1 MGIDSL
7 KFLIGSAGSTEYNP
21 YFYSQHAEGADD
33 YTIHSPP
40 PARQNPGRI
49 PRRPTSS
56 QQRRSPYEPLPVSD
70 APYFLP
76 PINELAPEYYNYNQD
91 NFHNPPPD
99 HPAGS
104 FAPSTNNVSTNEG
117 GSDFV
122 APLNIRQ
129 KLGSNDYEGHNTQAP
144 NENPYL
150 FDADTFLNRASKKL
164 HMKRT
169 FYWLDPKFFHERAW
183 FSWTSPHSYQ
193 LPGHYYRSASGGQI
207 NIYRHRDVFRRKY
220 AGLNDD
226 RYLDPL
232 DGRVEK
238 LFVQTVNDIY
248 DTENDTT
255 WRRTYIENV
264 SPWIIRLA
272 YWPYAH
278 MPVAGPSFPAEY
290 GLLESSVAGISAW
303 KREQWLHVGLRWLPT
318 CIGLLL
324 LMTFPT
330 DIEGQVRNHGN
341 YDPVPYRYW
350 SYPLSARNFRENI
363 GEKPNPQFLGS
374 TKDVRLSDRC
384 LRPRLLCFLDC
395 VTDENP
401 RGCLDPRVWI
411 DAHGG
416 AVEPTYIF
424 ISYTAENQFERRC
437 RGARKDIQNTGSSHC
452 NCPQCCDAASD
463 AEALHNIARL
473 AAKKAQV
480 AAYWTD
486 QCCMSTDKDELQED
500 VYRISDVV
508 RGAAKIVI
516 VVGRTGQ
523 DHLPPSITTLDL
535 LKEWG
540 TRMWTWP
547 EVLLGPAREKIQ
559 VYTRRG
565 DIRAAAPLEISKMEF
580 PAQVWD
586 DGEVARQLI
595 DNYEGS
601 LALSRLELVVLALE
615 CLKRRVEKGTTK
627 YLEGDLSYALMGLLR
642 QRPKVDKTDSA
653 FQAFARLSLA
663 NDSDRLL
670 ERMICLLPFED
681 RHDSMPN
688 DQHSDQNAG
697 TAASANDQH
706 GGFPPSENKKRHDWT
721 NLDDYWGAKLWDVEP
736 ICQVAGIGQ
745 HDTVILDGAY
755 GATVHWDKFQRV
767 AITTRE
773 TWSRML
779 ARYFVRGTPAWFFT
793 GVLALAFSANNPT
806 AKGIGAFFLVIALI
820 TVLLSPMLILHIY
833 GGKVWNT
840 QPWLFGFEGHMS
852 LRKIE
857 MKIFGFPSERLSWA
871 PYASNMSHHRVNS
884 EFLEKECEGTDPLL
898 AGENERGAGMVST
911 TGEKLR
917 HFTLVDTNTMTVT
930 SFRAARP
937 PTVALLCGSEGGMQ
951 RAVMC
956 SYDWTNQCLWRET
969 VLRMETIA
977 LQKMPRIG
985 RVRFGL
991 RRWETEMGRSNL
1003 QPPD

>member
-1 MGIDSL
+1 MGRS
-7 KFLIGSAGSTEYNP
+7 EYM
-21 YFYSQHAEGADD
+21 
-33 YTIHSPP
+33 IHSPP
-40 PARQNPGRI
+40 PARQNPSRIAPRSTSGGRE
-49 PRRPTSS
+49 S
-56 QQRRSPYEPLPVSD
+56 RSPYEALPMSD
-70 APYFLP
+70 TSYVP
-76 PINELAPEYYNYNQD
+76 PSIHDPVPDAHIYNTDTYYGPPAYN
-91 NFHNPPPD
+91 HPD
-99 HPAGS
+99 S
-104 FAPSTNNVSTNEG
+104 IAPSTNNVSINDG
-117 GSDFV
+117 VSV
-122 APLNIRQ
+122 
-129 KLGSNDYEGHNTQAP
+129 SNDFATPLTAQQKFNADEYEVHAVKAP
-144 NENPYL
+144 NDNPYV
-150 FDADTFLNRASKKL
+150 FDADTLLNRFSNNL
-164 HMKRT
+164 HIKRM

-193 LPGHYYRSASGGQI
+193 LPGHYYRSGNGGQI
-207 NIYRHRDVFRRKY
+207 NFYRHRDVFRRKH

-238 LFVQTVNDIY
+238 LFVQTVNEIY
-248 DTENDTT
+248 DTDNDTT

-264 SPWIIRLA
+264 SPWLIRLA
-272 YWPYAH
+272 YWPYSH
-278 MPVAGPSFPAEY
+278 MPNASPRFSADY
-290 GLLESSVAGISAW
+290 GSGESSSAGVGAW
-303 KREQWLHVGLRWLPT
+303 KQEQWLHIGLRWLPT

-330 DIEGQVRNHGN
+330 DVQGQVRNHGY

-350 SYPLSARNFRENI
+350 SYPLSARNFRENK
-363 GEKPNPQFLGS
+363 GQMPKPGS
-374 TKDVRLSDRC
+374 FGTANDFRLSERC
-384 LRPRLLCFLDC
+384 LRPRLLCFLDRM
-395 VTDENP
+395 TDNNP
-401 RGCLDPRVWI
+401 RGCLDPQVWI
-411 DAHGG
+411 DEHGG
-416 AVEPTYIF
+416 GVEPTYIF

-437 RGARKDIQNTGSSHC
+437 ADARKDIQSTGSSYC
-452 NCPQCCDAASD
+452 NCPQCRDAASD
-463 AEALHNIARL
+463 ADALHRIARK
-473 AAKKAQV
+473 AAERANV

-486 QCCMSTDKDELQED
+486 QCCMSTDKAELQED

-523 DHLPPSITTLDL
+523 DHLPPSVTTLDL

-547 EVLLGPAREKIQ
+547 EVLLGPAGEKIQ
-559 VYTRRG
+559 VYTRGG
-565 DIRAAAPLEISKMEF
+565 DMRAPLEISKMEF

-586 DGEVARQLI
+586 DGDVARQLI

-642 QRPKVDKTDSA
+642 QRPKVDQTDSA

-681 RHDSMPN
+681 SHDSVS
-688 DQHSDQNAG
+688 SDRHYNQNTG
-697 TAASANDQH
+697 AAI
-706 GGFPPSENKKRHDWT
+706 GGNGQYVKSPLGEESKKRHYWT
-721 NLDDYWGAKLWDVEP
+721 NLDDYWGAKLWDIQP

-745 HDTVILDGAY
+745 DDTVILDGAY
-755 GATVHWDKFQRV
+755 GATVHWDRFQRV

-793 GVLALAFSANNPT
+793 GVLTASLANNPT
-806 AKGIGAFFLVIALI
+806 GKAIGALFLIMALVTI
-820 TVLLSPMLILHIY
+820 LLSPMLILHIY

-871 PYASNMSHHRVNS
+871 PYASNMSHHRVNR
-884 EFLEKECEGTDPLL
+884 EFLEEECEGMDPLL
-898 AGENERGAGMVST
+898 AGENERGGAGTVST

-917 HFTLVDTNTMTVT
+917 LFTLVDTNTMTVT
-930 SFRAARP
+930 TFRAARP

-991 RRWETEMGRSNL
+991 RRWEAEMGRSDL